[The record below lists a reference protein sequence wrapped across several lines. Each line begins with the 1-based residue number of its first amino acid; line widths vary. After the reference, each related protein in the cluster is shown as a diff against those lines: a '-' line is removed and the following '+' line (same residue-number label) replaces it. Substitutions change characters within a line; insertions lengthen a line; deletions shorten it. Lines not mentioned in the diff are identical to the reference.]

1 MSLGQEIVQV
11 KKLKGL
17 TEEEAIKE
25 LKALNLEYE
34 IEEEYDDK
42 VEKGY
47 VIEQS
52 AEEGE
57 EVLAGISIVL
67 TVSKGIEQV
76 DVPNLLGKTE
86 SEAKKAITDAKLK
99 WKGTEKISDSNK
111 ENGVVVDQ
119 SISEGSVVD
128 KDTEITIKVN
138 EFDEVKTAKLTINV
152 KSLTGYTTMYQEDEE
167 GNKVPLDP
175 ENVDLKVVVG
185 ADTVYK
191 KAVAENSTAVTANA
205 SGTGTVTVKVYIDD
219 VLKRT
224 ESLNLNSTKSL
235 TID

>member
-1 MSLGQEIVQV
+1 MGQEIVKV
-11 KKLKGL
+11 TKLTGL
-17 TEEEAIKE
+17 TKEEAIQE
-25 LKALNLEYE
+25 LKTLNLEHE
-34 IEEEYDDK
+34 IEEKYDDK

-52 AEEGE
+52 AKEGDE
-57 EVLAGISIVL
+57 ILAGTPVVL
-67 TVSKGIEQV
+67 TISKGIEQV

-138 EFDEVKTAKLTINV
+138 EFDEVKTATLTINV
-152 KSLTGYTTMYQEDEE
+152 KSLTGYTTIYQEDEE
-167 GNKVPLDP
+167 GNKIPLEP
-175 ENVDLKVVVG
+175 ENVNLKVVVG

-191 KAVAENSTAVTANA
+191 SAVAEDSTAITAEA